1 MNHSELL
8 GKKLFNSFPDESIRA
23 KVRAILE
30 TYGSEK
36 DQQEPNRVRLAIL
49 KLAGTE
55 VPEIEKWAGL
65 AKEDFRD
72 ILTWAEYPRQSKK
85 WSAKGAEK
93 EQLIEAD
100 LNEYQAWLNT

>member
-1 MNHSELL
+1 MNHAELL
-8 GKKLFNSFPDESIRA
+8 EQKLLSCFPDESIRV

-30 TYGSEK
+30 TYGSENHE
-36 DQQEPNRVRLAIL
+36 QEPYRVRLAIL

-55 VPEIEKWAGL
+55 VPEIEKWAGF

-93 EQLIEAD
+93 QQLIEAD